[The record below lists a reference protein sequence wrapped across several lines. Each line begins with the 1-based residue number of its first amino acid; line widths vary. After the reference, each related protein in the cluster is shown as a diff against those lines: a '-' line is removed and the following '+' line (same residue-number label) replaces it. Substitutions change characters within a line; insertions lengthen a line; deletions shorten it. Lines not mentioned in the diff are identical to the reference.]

1 VAEKILEAVDCLR
14 EEVEENCDYVGD
26 GFAEEAR
33 RIHYGET
40 EEHDIYGEATDQETS
55 ELDEEGVDFFRLPF
69 PRRRN
74 D

>member
-1 VAEKILEAVDCLR
+1 MVRLPTKEA
-14 EEVEENCDYVGD
+14 
-26 GFAEEAR
+26 
-33 RIHYGET
+33 
-40 EEHDIYGEATDQETS
+40 S

>member
-1 VAEKILEAVDCLR
+1 MDAIAGELM
-14 EEVEENCDYVGD
+14 G
-26 GFAEEAR
+26 GGR

-40 EEHDIYGEATDQETS
+40 EEHDIYGEASDEEAS